1 MSKAQ
6 RNLEI
11 ALKAMKWATSRI
23 RLQGNQMVDN
33 LLTQGKANDCVIEM
47 RADHFE
53 SKKKLLRTYMPQ
65 YNGMKEAEIRK
76 VSERDFWIRRYI
88 FLQYQMKK
96 AIQYGCGNCGELTAT
111 TLLHLIYHYRNTR
124 PVEYMHHIGG
134 DHAFVVIGRK
144 GNSTAADPST
154 WGAAAA
160 ICDPWK
166 NAVFTASGF
175 RSRLL
180 SLWEGL
186 TAPDQR
192 IGSWYRV
199 EGAGPLPDGV

>member
-6 RNLEI
+6 RNMEI
-11 ALKAMKWATSRI
+11 ALKAMEWATSRI
-23 RLQGNQMVDN
+23 PVQSNQIVDRIV
-33 LLTQGKANDCVIEM
+33 TQGDVRGCVLDM
-47 RADHFE
+47 RADHSE
-53 SKKKLLRTYMPQ
+53 SQNKLLRTYMPQ
-65 YNGMKEAEIRK
+65 YNGMKEEEIRK
-76 VSERDFWIRRYI
+76 KSERDFWIRRYI

-96 AIQYGCGNCGELTAT
+96 AIQYSCGNCGELTSA
-111 TLLHLIYHYRNTR
+111 TLLNLIYHYKYAR

-154 WGAAAA
+154 WGAAAV

-166 NAVFTASGF
+166 KAVFPASGF
-175 RSRLL
+175 WSRLQ

-186 TAPDQR
+186 TAPNQR

-199 EGAGPLPDGV
+199 EGAGPLPDGI